1 MKRSCPTVEERS
13 MNTVIPFRLA
23 PPVAALLAALSLP
36 AVAAPTVYE
45 MRLTTSGGMGAG
57 GMGGMF
63 SAMMGGGSSTSRSMD
78 LRLTSPTD
86 LPSSF
91 DANHVVPDTMGV
103 GPKLPLRGERRSGGR
118 DTPGGEPE
126 QPDGRVLIYWGC
138 SPTVGKGQPEIIDFR
153 AMAGKLPPEVA
164 AMARQS
170 RSQGKGGGEGS
181 SLPPR
186 TITWPGG
193 DPNFRGLSASASAV
207 GDHAVKT
214 NFMKDEIAYKVT
226 PAIDFLDPMNLKA
239 RAENLKAAIP
249 LAWDAVPRV
258 RGWDLQAVG
267 PVGEKEIVIWLA
279 DRNKSPMLPASQKEC
294 TIPEGIFAKSEMAMA
309 NGTAHGPVQGF
320 SFPPQPPGEKK
331 LPVIWSATV
340 RVMGHDMLMLGMPAM
355 ERGGARGE
363 SSPKPSGEAASDSLM
378 PPGVGNV
385 LKGIFGR

>member
-13 MNTVIPFRLA
+13 MKPVIPFRLA
-23 PPVAALLAALSLP
+23 APVAALLAALSLP
-36 AVAAPTVYE
+36 AAAAPTVYE

-63 SAMMGGGSSTSRSMD
+63 SMLTGGSSTSRSMD

-86 LPSSF
+86 LPTSY
-91 DANHVVPDTMGV
+91 DANHVVPDAMGV
-103 GPKLPLRGERRSGGR
+103 GPKLPLRGERRSGGSGG
-118 DTPGGEPE
+118 GGEPGD
-126 QPDGRVLIYWGC
+126 PDGRVLIYWGC
-138 SPTVGKGQPEIIDFR
+138 SATVGKGQPEIIDFR
-153 AMAGKLPPEVA
+153 AMAGKVPPEVA

-170 RSQGKGGGEGS
+170 RSQGKGGGSEGT

-186 TITWPGG
+186 TIHWPGG
-193 DPNFRGLSASASAV
+193 DPNFRGLSSSASAV
-207 GDHAVKT
+207 GDHWVST
-214 NFMKDEIAYKVT
+214 NFMKDEIRYKVT

-267 PVGEKEIVIWLA
+267 AAGEKEIVIWLA
-279 DRNKSPMLPASQKEC
+279 DRNKSPMLPGSQKEC

-320 SFPPQPPGEKK
+320 SYPPQPPGEKK

-340 RVMGHDMLMLGMPAM
+340 RVMGHDMVMLGMPAM
-355 ERGGARGE
+355 ERGGGRGD
-363 SSPKPSGEAASDSLM
+363 SSSKPSGEAASDSLM